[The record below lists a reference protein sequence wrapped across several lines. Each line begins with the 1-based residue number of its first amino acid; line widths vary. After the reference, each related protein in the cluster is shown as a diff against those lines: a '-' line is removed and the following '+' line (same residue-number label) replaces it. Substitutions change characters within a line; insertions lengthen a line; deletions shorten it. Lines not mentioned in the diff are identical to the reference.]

1 MCADIVP
8 GKAQAG
14 GRLPAAAFK
23 AGVESRAQ
31 GGALGRPTDVVAW
44 PRSDIKARFFSLAF
58 RCQGGPTLRQLSVTS
73 RKERVDFAKA
83 IEKPFVRS
91 RITAFVSTRLSQNG
105 RKIGND
111 FPRPRG
117 RLDPIWTL
125 WQGARGT
132 ARERSNTQN
141 QLFSTMRKAA
151 ERSKSA

>member
-31 GGALGRPTDVVAW
+31 GGALGRPTDVVVW
-44 PRSDIKARFFSLAF
+44 PRSDIKARFFSLALAAKEVHL
-58 RCQGGPTLRQLSVTS
+58 CVSYPSTS
-73 RKERVDFAKA
+73 RKQRVDFAKA
-83 IEKPFVRS
+83 IERLLVRS
-91 RITAFVSTRLSQNG
+91 GTTAFVSTRLSQNG

-111 FPRPRG
+111 FPRPCG

-125 WQGARGT
+125 WQGARGD
-132 ARERSNTQN
+132 
-141 QLFSTMRKAA
+141 RKGTVEHA
-151 ERSKSA
+151 KSAI